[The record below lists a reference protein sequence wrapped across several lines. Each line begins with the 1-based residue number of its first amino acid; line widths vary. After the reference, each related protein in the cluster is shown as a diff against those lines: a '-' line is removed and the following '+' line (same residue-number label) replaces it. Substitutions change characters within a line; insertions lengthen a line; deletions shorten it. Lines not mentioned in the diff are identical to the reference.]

1 MKQLIIIILQGLFNA
16 VCNRIDN
23 SFGNNM
29 SVDAVCVLTSLFI
42 VNCVVGEV
50 YSLGINAYN
59 VLQSKAK
66 ECLLVSI
73 VLGGVMGLVLFIFSN
88 WIPYVFSLTATQRV
102 LFSKCLK
109 VRACYCVLATAG
121 DFMERYLLIKCKYK
135 KQFLND
141 VVFWTI
147 MFLSDAWV
155 VASGRELP
163 WLIGT
168 TGVSYFVYCTTILFS
183 SGILKE
189 NFQWSSQALK
199 EIFKHGGNVCLER
212 LFNRVG
218 SIVCT
223 LYASHLGTKLYAIHG
238 ICYSVLL
245 FAEGF
250 SVYFN
255 TFQIIQLKKVEK
267 SERFALCK
275 KLNQKYGAFIVTLS
289 YLSVPIILLVLHGK
303 VNYWDCFLYSLLY
316 CSDLIPFFFFESAK
330 SYLTVQQQSKFL
342 RYSGIVGVVV
352 KIVFIGVCY
361 CSSGNL
367 FMFAFIYPLEQLA
380 RAVYL
385 YWCSVRTERKLVKGK
400 F

>member
-121 DFMERYLLIKCKYK
+121 DFMERYMLIKCRNK
-135 KQFLND
+135 KLFLND

-147 MFLSDAWV
+147 MFLFDTWV
-155 VASGRELP
+155 VVSGQDLP

-168 TGVSYFVYCTTILFS
+168 TGVSYFVYCITLLFS

-189 NFQWSSQALK
+189 SFQWSLQVLK
-199 EIFKHGGNVCLER
+199 EILKHGGNVCLESLFSR
-212 LFNRVG
+212 LG
-218 SIVCT
+218 AITYT
-223 LYASHLGTKLYAIHG
+223 LYISQLGTKLYAIHG
-238 ICYSVLL
+238 VCYSVLL
-245 FAEGF
+245 FADSF
-250 SVYFN
+250 SIYFN
-255 TFQIIQLKKVEK
+255 TFQIIQLKKVKE

-275 KLNQKYGAFIVTLS
+275 KLNRKYGVFIVTLS
-289 YLSVPIILLVLHGK
+289 YLSVPIILLLLHGK
-303 VNYWDCFLYSLLY
+303 VNYWDCFLYSFLY
-316 CSDLIPFFFFESAK
+316 CSDLVPFFFFESAQA
-330 SYLTVQQQSKFL
+330 YLTVQQQSKFL
-342 RYSGIVGVVV
+342 RYGGIIGVVV
-352 KIVFIGVCY
+352 KVVFVIVCY
-361 CSSGNL
+361 YSRGGL
-367 FMFAFIYPLEQLA
+367 FLFAFIFPLDKLI

-385 YWCSVRTERKLVKGK
+385 YWCSVRTERKLVKREL
-400 F
+400 

>member
-29 SVDAVCVLTSLFI
+29 SVDAVCVLTSLFM
-42 VNCVVGEV
+42 VNWIVGEV
-50 YSLGINAYN
+50 YALGMNAYN

-88 WIPYVFSLTATQRV
+88 WIPYAFSLTATQRV

-109 VRACYCVLATAG
+109 VRACYCVFAAVG
-121 DFMERYLLIKCKYK
+121 DFMERYLLIRCKYK